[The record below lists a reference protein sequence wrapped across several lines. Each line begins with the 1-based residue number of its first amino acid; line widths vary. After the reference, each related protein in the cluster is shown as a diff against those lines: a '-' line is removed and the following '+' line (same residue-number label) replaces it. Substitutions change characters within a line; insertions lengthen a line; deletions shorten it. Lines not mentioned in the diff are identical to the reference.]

1 MLVALGVRA
10 IKIASPDLTNL
21 PLLAVAAETGLPL
34 IVSTGAADAAEIDA
48 AVEWIAQRGGAQ
60 RLVLL
65 HCVSSYPADE
75 RTINLR
81 RMTSIARRTR
91 CLVGLSDHT
100 TGTDTGA
107 LAAAVGATVL
117 EKHFTLEKPARP
129 RSRVL
134 ARAGRT
140 GRLCPQRAPRRGAAR
155 RRAAGARRIRT
166 RSPQAHAVERRVGR
180 RHRVRRDHH
189 DAMLTI
195 KRPGTASRRPTSRAC
210 RGASPASTSPPTRRS
225 NGGCSNEATAT
236 RRIGVVTG
244 TRAEYGILRTVLRAV
259 AKQPRLD
266 LQLIVTGMHLLR
278 KFGHTID
285 EIRADGWHIDA
296 TVRMQTGTDA
306 AGGEAEATGR
316 GIAGIARAIERLHT
330 DVVLVLGDRIEAF
343 AGASA
348 GAISR
353 RLVAHVHGG
362 DRALGDVDDALRHA
376 ITKLSHVHFVATRE
390 AEQRVGGSARN
401 RAAFTASA
409 PQGSTRSAR
418 SARPRRPGCAT
429 RSAGTAST
437 PTPSSP
443 STRSAVP
450 PRSNAATCSPRSKPS
465 PPRVER
471 RHHLSE

>member
-1 MLVALGVRA
+1 M
-10 IKIASPDLTNL
+10 
-21 PLLAVAAETGLPL
+21 
-34 IVSTGAADAAEIDA
+34 
-48 AVEWIAQRGGAQ
+48 
-60 RLVLL
+60 
-65 HCVSSYPADE
+65 
-75 RTINLR
+75 
-81 RMTSIARRTR
+81 
-91 CLVGLSDHT
+91 
-100 TGTDTGA
+100 
-107 LAAAVGATVL
+107 
-117 EKHFTLEKPARP
+117 
-129 RSRVL
+129 
-134 ARAGRT
+134 
-140 GRLCPQRAPRRGAAR
+140 
-155 RRAAGARRIRT
+155 
-166 RSPQAHAVERRVGR
+166 
-180 RHRVRRDHH
+180 
-189 DAMLTI
+189 
-195 KRPGTASRRPTSRAC
+195 
-210 RGASPASTSPPTRRS
+210 
-225 NGGCSNEATAT
+225 
-236 RRIGVVTG
+236 
-244 TRAEYGILRTVLRAV
+244 LRAV

-390 AEQRVGGSARN
+390 AEQRVRRLGEE
-401 RAAFTASA
+401 
-409 PQGSTRSAR
+409 
-418 SARPRRPGCAT
+418 PRRIHRVGAAGLDEIRAIRPPTKAWLCNTLG
-429 RSAGTAST
+429 GTAST

-465 PPRVER
+465 PPPG
-471 RHHLSE
+471 